1 MNWKFKVVSCGAT
14 DVEDV
19 IQPLLDEGWLIQDM
33 IAENVA
39 ITSTRTKQYNSTG
52 NIGRMET
59 EEARG
64 LIVFHL
70 KK

>member
-1 MNWKFKVVSCGAT
+1 MSMTWKFKVVSCEAN
-14 DVEDV
+14 DVEET
-19 IQPLLDEGWLIQDM
+19 IQPLLDDGWLIKDM

-39 ITSTRTKQYNSTG
+39 ITSTRTKVPDSSV
-52 NIGRMET
+52 GRMET